1 MAGSNQWVMGSS
13 DEFGASIENDEGRDV
28 VAVTRRYM
36 PKRMNDGDPTQ
47 YYTTDEQ
54 WHAIVNDI
62 AMAPEVLACLREVAF
77 DLKHHREVTHRT
89 QGLVMDTLRRAE
101 PKRKVRVLVTVE
113 VEAED
118 NGQSEGVVEYAANQV
133 YASPAVEFISKTAT
147 KA

>member
-1 MAGSNQWVMGSS
+1 MAGSNQWVMGS
-13 DEFGASIENDEGRDV
+13 DVCNELAFIENDEGHAV
-28 VAVTRRYM
+28 VKLERINYGLPSTPRCASA
-36 PKRMNDGDPTQ
+36 
-47 YYTTDEQ
+47 TDEQ

-101 PKRKVRVLVTVE
+101 PKRKVRVRVTVE
-113 VEAED
+113 VEVED